1 LILAAACIYAGVC
14 EGLKANIASAS
25 QGVTE
30 EVIFKA
36 RWESGFIVGVA
47 LGF

>member
-1 LILAAACIYAGVC
+1 MLLLLLLTAVVLLLLLLLLLLGVC

-36 RWESGFIVGVA
+36 R
-47 LGF
+47 